1 MGVPLLATIGA
12 FFIPILLSI
21 GNVVMRLMKGLHE
34 STVSCYI
41 NPFLGIV
48 MMCYMKY
55 LGLDLSV
62 FSYSSFHLFD
72 WILIT
77 IFSVGTVGVQ
87 TLKFKAL

>member
-1 MGVPLLATIGA
+1 
-12 FFIPILLSI
+12 
-21 GNVVMRLMKGLHE
+21 MRMMKGLHE

-48 MMCYMKY
+48 MFSYMKI
-55 LGLDLSV
+55 LGLDITV
-62 FSYSSFHLFD
+62 FTNPSFCYFD

-87 TLKFKAL
+87 TLKFKALQNDDPANLSHYSYFLAVY